1 MVIRNISKQIEQGVR
16 ISKIVACWC
25 LVIATC
31 ITSFILMCLS
41 YLLGDKESKRKQ
53 KSPGTAAAAQ
63 VVVMRELKWDH
74 QVCTINF
81 MISPHSA
88 PVTQP
93 LFAGC
98 KESQFYSLPF
108 EQAVAS
114 INLLASPKVI
124 SASPI
129 TLFD

>member
-31 ITSFILMCLS
+31 VTSFILMCLS

-53 KSPGTAAAAQ
+53 KSPGTPAAAQ

-81 MISPHSA
+81 MISAHSA
-88 PVTQP
+88 PVTYS

>member
-1 MVIRNISKQIEQGVR
+1 MVLHNISKQIEQGVR
-16 ISKIVACWC
+16 ISKIVARWR
-25 LVIATC
+25 LVIA
-31 ITSFILMCLS
+31 ITSFLLMYLS

-81 MISPHSA
+81 MIYAHSA

-108 EQAVAS
+108 EQAVGS

>member
-1 MVIRNISKQIEQGVR
+1 MVIHNISKQIEQGVR
-16 ISKIVACWC
+16 ISKIVARWR
-25 LVIATC
+25 LVIA
-31 ITSFILMCLS
+31 ITSFLLMYLS

-81 MISPHSA
+81 MIYAHSA

-108 EQAVAS
+108 EQAVGS

>member
-1 MVIRNISKQIEQGVR
+1 MVIHNISKQIEQGVR
-16 ISKIVACWC
+16 ISKIVAGWR

-81 MISPHSA
+81 MISAHSA
-88 PVTQP
+88 PICRVQRKSVLQP
-93 LFAGC
+93 A
-98 KESQFYSLPF
+98 
-108 EQAVAS
+108 
-114 INLLASPKVI
+114 I
-124 SASPI
+124 
-129 TLFD
+129 

>member
-1 MVIRNISKQIEQGVR
+1 MVIHNISKQIEQSVR
-16 ISKIVACWC
+16 ISKIVARWR
-25 LVIATC
+25 LVIA
-31 ITSFILMCLS
+31 ITSFLLMYLS

-81 MISPHSA
+81 MISAHSA
-88 PVTQP
+88 PFTQP

>member
-1 MVIRNISKQIEQGVR
+1 MLIHNISKQIEQGVC
-16 ISKIVACWC
+16 ISKIVARWR
-25 LVIATC
+25 LVIA
-31 ITSFILMCLS
+31 ITSFILMYLS

-81 MISPHSA
+81 MIYAHSA

-114 INLLASPKVI
+114 INVLASPKVI